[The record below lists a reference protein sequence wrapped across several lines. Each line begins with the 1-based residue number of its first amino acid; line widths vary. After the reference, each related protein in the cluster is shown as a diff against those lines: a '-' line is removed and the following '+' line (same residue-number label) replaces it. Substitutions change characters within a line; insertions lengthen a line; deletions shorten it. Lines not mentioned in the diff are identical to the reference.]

1 MSDTPAPDFSGLND
15 SDDGSEQQAMD
26 LVRDVVTWHNTQIAA
41 ERRAPVPDEDR
52 IEELTAG
59 RQAALED
66 QRRLDTADRQE
77 TERIA
82 ALYAARLKELKE
94 S

>member
-1 MSDTPAPDFSGLND
+1 MPDSPGTDFSGL
-15 SDDGSEQQAMD
+15 DGGDEQQAVD
-26 LVRDVVTWHNTQIAA
+26 LVRDVVTWYSTRIIA

-52 IEELTAG
+52 IEELKAG

-66 QRRLDTADRQE
+66 QQRLEAAGAQE
-77 TERIA
+77 TGRIA
-82 ALYAARLKELKE
+82 ALYAARLKELRR

>member
-1 MSDTPAPDFSGLND
+1 MSDTPSPDFSGL
-15 SDDGSEQQAMD
+15 DGGDEQQAAD
-26 LVRDVVTWHNTQIAA
+26 LVRDVVTWYSTQLVA
-41 ERRAPVPDEDR
+41 ERRAPVPDEHR
-52 IEELTAG
+52 VEELTAG

-66 QRRLDTADRQE
+66 QQRLDTADPRE

-82 ALYAARLKELKE
+82 ELYAARLKELKE

>member
-1 MSDTPAPDFSGLND
+1 MSDTPSPDFSGL
-15 SDDGSEQQAMD
+15 DGGDEQDAVD
-26 LVRDVVTWHNTQIAA
+26 VVRDMVTWYSTQIAA
-41 ERRAPVPDEDR
+41 ERRAPVPDDDR
-52 IEELTAG
+52 IEELNAD

-66 QRRLDTADRQE
+66 QRRLGTADLQE

-94 S
+94 A